1 MIICIT
7 GKIGTGKSTVSK
19 ILSGILKAEI
29 IDVDKVGHEVLK
41 MEEVKEKIREAFG
54 EDIFLGK
61 EVDRKKLG
69 KIVFNDERLLK
80 KLEEIMHPIMREKI
94 EKEVKNA
101 KNYIIIDCALL
112 RRMKLDHLCD
122 LTITTTA
129 DMKTA
134 RKRKASIDEATFR
147 KIWDMQEDV
156 INQGIT
162 INTKKEI
169 RELEEEVKNI
179 LRNRG
184 GINC

>member
-1 MIICIT
+1 MIICVT
-7 GKIGTGKSTVSK
+7 GKIGTGKSTISK

-80 KLEEIMHPIMREKI
+80 KLEEIMHPIMREMI
-94 EKEVKNA
+94 EKEAQNA
-101 KNYIIIDCALL
+101 KNCVIIDCALL
-112 RRMKLDHLCD
+112 KRMRLDHLCD
-122 LTITTTA
+122 LIITTTA

-134 RKRKASIDEATFR
+134 RKRKPSVDEITFR
-147 KIWDMQEDV
+147 KIWNMQRDV
-156 INQGIT
+156 INQGIV
-162 INTKKEI
+162 INTEKDLG
-169 RELEEEVKNI
+169 ELEEEIKNI
-179 LRNRG
+179 IRNRG
-184 GINC
+184 GSNC